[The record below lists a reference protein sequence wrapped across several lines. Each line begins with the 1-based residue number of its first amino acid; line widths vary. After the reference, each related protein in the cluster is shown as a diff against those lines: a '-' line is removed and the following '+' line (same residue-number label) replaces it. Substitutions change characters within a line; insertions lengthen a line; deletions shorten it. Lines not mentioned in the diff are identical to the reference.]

1 MSPKL
6 AHLIV
11 VATGGA
17 LGAVSRYAV
26 SGWVQGWA
34 GARFPWGTLCVN
46 LLGCFLLGFLA
57 GRWERA
63 TAPAS
68 WRLLWGVG
76 FLGAFTTYSTFA
88 LETGTMLR
96 DGAWTGAGA
105 YTILHVALGLVA
117 VFAGLMAARLS

>member
-6 AHLIV
+6 AHL
-11 VATGGA
+11 VAIALGGA
-17 LGAVSRYAV
+17 LGAVSRYAA
-26 SGWVQGWA
+26 SGWIQRLA
-34 GARFPWGTLCVN
+34 GERFPWGTLAVN
-46 LLGCFLLGFLA
+46 LIGCFLLGFLA

-96 DGAWTGAGA
+96 DGSWSGAGS
-105 YTILHVALGLVA
+105 YVFLHLGLGLAA
-117 VFAGLMAARLS
+117 VFAGLILSRLS